1 MTTQTYLAL
10 GDSMSI
16 DAYTGEPGGGGVARF
31 AARLGPGWSVVDRCF
46 DGCLIQEVDVTPPPG
61 VPPTV
66 VTLTIG
72 GNDLLGHLER
82 FLETGNVTELD
93 AEVINAFAAEHRALL
108 QALRAALPTARLV
121 IANIYRPDL
130 PLPPEVI
137 RALDDVNEH
146 IARHVAEVGGAL
158 ADVHAAL
165 AGREAHALTQQ
176 IEPNLAGA
184 ALIAQA
190 FAEAAVSLGVSMT
203 SR

>member
-1 MTTQTYLAL
+1 MKTYLAQ

-16 DAYTGEPGGGGVARF
+16 DTYTGQAGGGGVSRF
-31 AARLGPGWSVVDRCF
+31 AALLGPGWSVVDRSF
-46 DGCLIQEVDVTPPPG
+46 DGCLMQEVDVTPPPG
-61 VPPTV
+61 PTPTL

-82 FLETGNVTELD
+82 YLESGDLSELGTD
-93 AEVINAFAAEHRALL
+93 VIDAFASEHRALL
-108 QALRAALPTARLV
+108 LALRASLPTAHLV
-121 IANIYRPDL
+121 VANIYRPDL

-137 RALDDVNEH
+137 RALDDVNDL

-165 AGREAHALTQQ
+165 AGQEAHALTEH

-184 ALIAQA
+184 ALIARA
-190 FAEAAVSLGVSMT
+190 FADAAVRLGIPMEPAL
-203 SR
+203 